1 MPEPEDVK
9 TLSRR
14 TLVKKLGGAAALAA
28 QGASLP
34 WCLAGMSGTESVRV
48 GPLSLDAQS
57 GRLLCVSNA
66 AAGTEYPLASWLFEI
81 LLEGCTLK
89 PEGARKVRVER
100 AAESVRVVYDY
111 SDYEVVHAV
120 RSGPVA
126 GFAEC
131 VLQVRHKAGQP
142 FYVRRV
148 TCGEFRF
155 GNAFGESILHTD
167 GSILKTPINLFL
179 RSQKGG
185 AILGLAYPYQ
195 ELLRSQDGKA
205 FTLAYE
211 VDAGVPAGG
220 QFATEDLFVGT
231 YAYTGLGIYKPF
243 EKVPYR
249 FVTPDPEE
257 RDLGEIWAMQDY
269 VRTKVPYH
277 PIQNA
282 NQFLLLLNSWWA
294 GLPLDKLEPAI
305 DLMASLGVPDVS
317 TRESYFGIVDHISA
331 TKELENLPDGY
342 RIPLPEAAKRMIAY
356 SRTKGGKLISFVAP
370 CRPFRTEWEWR
381 SKDGKPSMYGELHS
395 ICFADR
401 KAAEFAVNLWDGMI
415 KDSGT
420 DVLAFDGRILTSFSE
435 VDLGEDP
442 IGPLPCYATGHG
454 HKPGHNYYQDYQN
467 GQYILRELRR
477 RNPGVFLEVYW
488 GLKRAYPWG
497 LQAVNGCESI
507 YESNGHQDDRM
518 QSWHNQNYRMM
529 PNYVNFAQVRGH
541 TDQELRKEILSGIS
555 ITSHLQIG
563 VGVKL
568 LDKLDNQQF
577 FRKWTQWA
585 AENFRFL
592 NVKRDLFGQPWSV
605 PLDGSAHIIEDRGYL
620 FLFNECANDQVGS
633 VPLNAW
639 IGLTKG
645 DLLNIKQIY
654 PNEQWL
660 ARGVKRG
667 EAIHIPVA
675 ASDVVIVSV
684 EPVSTA
690 DRALPEIIWHN
701 LGKAELKLTAQELA
715 ITRLDGYQ
723 GQRREI
729 AVVTNGVVLK
739 RVIVNGQETPFHATG
754 NLILAEVAFG
764 QTPALRAIPFQSLL
778 AAKGVQVDSSGA
790 LLVDDSGPAN
800 LLRAA
805 GSGVYEI
812 DMVCD
817 FARGG
822 VFLRAASEQRTG
834 VLAGVMLS
842 GFPPCDGN
850 IALWDAGMPA
860 FPITFTLGKRLRKG
874 GTYRLR
880 VESYGDRHS
889 FSVLEVASG
898 KVLAGPLAY
907 RVETVEQE
915 GFFGIHLKDGKA
927 RVTRIAVAPSEL
939 TQQVRPL
946 KVKPEA
952 FLHNAFTSRE
962 ITRKAGQHAPAGIKP
977 VVGGDKIIQFDYAAE
992 QKKRWGAQ

>member
-1 MPEPEDVK
+1 M
-9 TLSRR
+9 LSRR
-14 TLVKKLGGAAALAA
+14 TLVKHLGGAAAIAA

-34 WCLAGMSGTESVRV
+34 WCLAEASGTNHIQL

-57 GRLLCVSNA
+57 GRLLCIGNSA
-66 AAGTEYPLASWLFEI
+66 TGTEYPLAGWRFEVQ
-81 LLEGCTLK
+81 LEGGLLK
-89 PEGARKVRVER
+89 PEGARKVHVER
-100 AAESVRVVYDY
+100 GADSARVIYDY
-111 SDYEVVHAV
+111 DDYEVVHTV
-120 RSGPVA
+120 RSGPIA
-126 GFAEC
+126 RFAEC
-131 VLQVRHKAGQP
+131 VLQVRHKAGKP

-155 GNAFGESILHTD
+155 SKAFSESILHTD

-185 AILGLAYPYQ
+185 AILGLAYGYQ
-195 ELLRSQDGKA
+195 ELFRSRDGES

-211 VDAGVPAGG
+211 VEAGTPAGA
-220 QFATEDLFVGT
+220 QFETETLFVGT

-243 EKVPYR
+243 EEVPYR

-269 VRTKVPYH
+269 VRIKVPYH
-277 PIQNA
+277 PIQNT
-282 NQFLLLLNSWWA
+282 NQFLMLLNSWWA
-294 GLPLDKLEPAI
+294 GLLLDKLTPAI
-305 DLMASLGVPDVS
+305 DLMASLGVPDVG

-356 SRTKGGKLISFVAP
+356 GRTKGEKLISFVAP
-370 CRPFRTEWEWR
+370 CRPFRAEWEWR
-381 SKDGKPSMYGELHS
+381 SKEGKPSMYGELRS
-395 ICFADR
+395 VCFADR
-401 KAAEFAVNLWDGMI
+401 EAAEFAVNLWDRMI

-420 DVLAFDGRILTSFSE
+420 DVLAFDGRILTSFNE
-435 VDLGEDP
+435 VDLGEVP
-442 IGPLPCYATGHG
+442 IGPLPCYATNHG
-454 HKPGHNYYQDYQN
+454 HKPGHNFYQDYRN

-488 GLKRAYPWG
+488 GLKRTYPWG
-497 LQAVNGCESI
+497 LAAANGCESI

-518 QSWHNQNYRMM
+518 QSWHNQNYRML

-541 TDQELRKEILSGIS
+541 TDPELRKEILSGIS

-563 VGVKL
+563 VGIKL
-568 LDKLDNQQF
+568 LDKPDNQKF

-585 AENFRFL
+585 AENHRFL

-605 PLDGSAHIIEDRGYL
+605 PLDGSAHIIGDRGYL

-633 VPLNAW
+633 IPLNEW

-645 DLLNIKQIY
+645 DIFDIKQIY
-654 PNEQWL
+654 PEEQWL

-675 ASDVVIVSV
+675 ASGVSIVSL
-684 EPVSTA
+684 EPASA
-690 DRALPEIIWHN
+690 AEQALPAIVWHN
-701 LGKAELKLTAQELA
+701 LGKAELNLTSQELA
-715 ITRLDGYQ
+715 VTGLDGYQ
-723 GQRREI
+723 GQRRE
-729 AVVTNGVVLK
+729 VVVLTNGVAPK
-739 RVIVNGQETPFHATG
+739 RVIVNGQETPFHVKR

-764 QTPALRAIPFQSLL
+764 PPPTLRTIAMQELL
-778 AAKGVQVDSSGA
+778 AAKGAQLDSSGA
-790 LLVDDSGPAN
+790 LVIDDSGPAN
-800 LLRAA
+800 LLRTA

-812 DMVCD
+812 DLVCD

-822 VFLRAASEQRTG
+822 VFLRANEERSTG
-834 VLAGVMLS
+834 LLAGIMLS

-850 IALWDAGMPA
+850 LALWDASMPA
-860 FPITFTLGKRLRKG
+860 FPITFTLGKELKKSG
-874 GTYRLR
+874 HYRLR

-889 FSVLEVASG
+889 FSVLDIAGG

-907 RVETVEQE
+907 RVETIEQA
-915 GFFGIHLKDGKA
+915 GFFGMLLKDGKA
-927 RVTRIAVAPSEL
+927 RVTRIALATSEL
-939 TQQVRPL
+939 TRQIQPVKL
-946 KVKPEA
+946 KPEA
-952 FLHNAFTSRE
+952 FLQNAFTSRE
-962 ITRKAGQHAPAGIKP
+962 MTRKMGQYAPAGTKK

-992 QKKRWGAQ
+992 QKKRWGGE

>member
-34 WCLAGMSGTESVRV
+34 WGLAGMSAPEPVRL

-57 GRLLCVSNA
+57 GRLLCVGNA
-66 AAGTEYPLASWLFEI
+66 ATGTEYPLAGWLFEI
-81 LLEGCTLK
+81 LLEGCTLR
-89 PEGARKVRVER
+89 PEGARKVHVER
-100 AAESVRVVYDY
+100 VAESARVVYGY
-111 SDYEVVHAV
+111 SDYEVVHTV

-148 TCGEFRF
+148 TCGEFGFR
-155 GNAFGESILHTD
+155 NAFGESILHTD
-167 GSILKTPINLFL
+167 GSILKTPISLFL

-185 AILGLAYPYQ
+185 AILGLVYPYQ
-195 ELLRSQDGKA
+195 ELLRAQDGKA

-211 VDAGVPAGG
+211 VEAGIPAGG
-220 QFATEDLFVGT
+220 QFETEALFVGT

-277 PIQNA
+277 PIRNA

-342 RIPLPEAAKRMIAY
+342 RIPLPEAAQRMIAY
-356 SRTKGGKLISFVAP
+356 SRAKGGKLISFVAP
-370 CRPFRTEWEWR
+370 CRPFRAEWEWR
-381 SKDGKPSMYGELHS
+381 SKEGKPSMYGELRS

-401 KAAEFAVNLWDGMI
+401 KAAEFAVNLWDAMI

-420 DVLAFDGRILTSFSE
+420 DVLAFDGRILTSFNE
-435 VDLGEDP
+435 VDLGEAP
-442 IGPLPCYATGHG
+442 LGPLPCYATNHG

-467 GQYILRELRR
+467 GQYILSELRR

-488 GLKRAYPWG
+488 GLKRTYPWG
-497 LQAVNGCESI
+497 LQSANGCESI

-518 QSWHNQNYRMM
+518 QSWHNQNYRML

-541 TDQELRKEILSGIS
+541 TGQELRKEILSGIS

-568 LDKLDNQQF
+568 LDKPDNQKF
-577 FRKWTQWA
+577 FRQWTQWA
-585 AENFRFL
+585 AENHRFL

-645 DLLNIKQIY
+645 DLFDIKQIY

-667 EAIHIPVA
+667 AAIHIPVA
-675 ASDVVIVSV
+675 ASEVSIVSV
-684 EPVSTA
+684 EPASTA
-690 DRALPEIIWHN
+690 DRALPGIVWHN
-701 LGKAELKLTAQELA
+701 LEKAELKLTSQELA
-715 ITRLDGYQ
+715 IARLEGYQ

-729 AVVTNGVVLK
+729 AVLTNGVVPK
-739 RVIVNGQETPFHATG
+739 RVVVNGQDTPFHVTR

-764 QTPALRAIPFQSLL
+764 QAPALRAIPFQSLL

-790 LLVDDSGPAN
+790 LLVDDAGPVN
-800 LLRAA
+800 LFRAA

-812 DMVCD
+812 DMVCN

-822 VFLRAASEQRTG
+822 VFLRAADEQKTG
-834 VLAGVMLS
+834 LLAGVMLS

-850 IALWDAGMPA
+850 IALWDAVMPP
-860 FPITFTLGKRLRKG
+860 FPITFTLGRQLKKG
-874 GTYRLR
+874 GTYRFR
-880 VESYGDRHS
+880 IETYGDRHS
-889 FSVLEVASG
+889 FSVLEIASG
-898 KVLAGPLAY
+898 KVLAGPLSY
-907 RVETVEQE
+907 CVETVEQE
-915 GFFGIHLKDGKA
+915 GFFGINLKDGKA
-927 RVTRIAVAPSEL
+927 RVTRIALAPSGL

-946 KVKPEA
+946 KVKPEN
-952 FLHNAFTSRE
+952 FLNNAFTSRE
-962 ITRKAGQHAPAGIKP
+962 ITRKMGQFAPAGIKP

-992 QKKRWGAQ
+992 QKKRWGGQ